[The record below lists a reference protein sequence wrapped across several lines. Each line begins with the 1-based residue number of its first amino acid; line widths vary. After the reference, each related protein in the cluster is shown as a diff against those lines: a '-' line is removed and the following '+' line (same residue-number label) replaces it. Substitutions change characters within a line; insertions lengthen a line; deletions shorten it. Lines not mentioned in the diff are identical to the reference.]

1 MTDSLIKFGTSI
13 FALFLLGCASS
24 LRAQI
29 HPVVEVKTG
38 ILLGASS
45 GPKWLDGKHAAKQVK
60 PGLLFRIFDLGQEM
74 GAAKAQKVEAEM
86 DICPD
91 VQIVSFAEKPASGE
105 IALAAPWKALP
116 RPIRVTDTTQQTY
129 RDTARDFLI
138 SRGLPKPKVKIT
150 QILRADLDG
159 DGEDEVLLSATK
171 YEAEEDSAPTSAQ
184 AGDYS
189 FVLLRQSRGGKV
201 ETKLV
206 EGEFYKKYDNS
217 NTPYVHRIS
226 AILDL
231 DGDGKL
237 EFVLS
242 SNYYEGGTT
251 TVYRYT
257 PSSLKKLVSV
267 SCGA

>member
-1 MTDSLIKFGTSI
+1 MTDRTIKLGKTI
-13 FALFLLGCASS
+13 FALLLLASRS
-24 LRAQI
+24 ALRAEI
-29 HPVVEVKTG
+29 HPVVEVKSG

-45 GPKWLDGKHAAKQVK
+45 GQKWLNGKQAAKQFK
-60 PGLLFRIFDLGQEM
+60 PGLSFRIFDLEKERGT
-74 GAAKAQKVEAEM
+74 AKARKVEAEM

-91 VQIVSFAEKPASGE
+91 VQIVSFEETLSSGE

-116 RPIRVTDTTQQTY
+116 RPVRITDTTQATY
-129 RDTARDFLI
+129 RSVVRDFLVD
-138 SRGLPKPKVKIT
+138 RGFPDPKVKIT

-159 DGEDEVLLSATK
+159 DGEDEVLLSATN
-171 YEAEEDSAPTSAQ
+171 YEGEENSAPTSAQ

-206 EGEFYKKYDNS
+206 AGDFYKKADTS
-217 NTPYVHRIS
+217 NTPYVYRVS

-231 DGDGKL
+231 DGDGKMEL
-237 EFVLS
+237 VLT

-257 PSSLKKLVSV
+257 PPSIKKLVSV

>member
-1 MTDSLIKFGTSI
+1 MTASLRKFGITT
-13 FALFLLGCASS
+13 FALLLLGCASDLS
-24 LRAQI
+24 AEI
-29 HPVVEVKTG
+29 HPIVEMKTG
-38 ILLGASS
+38 ILLGAST
-45 GPKWLDGKHAAKQVK
+45 GQKWLDGKHAAKQFK
-60 PGLLFRIFDLGQEM
+60 KGLAFRTFDLGKEL
-74 GAAKAQKVEAEM
+74 GVAKAQKVEADM

-91 VQIVSFAEKPASGE
+91 VQIVSFAETSANGV
-105 IALAAPWKALP
+105 IGLAAPWNALP
-116 RPIRVTDTTQQTY
+116 RPVRATDTTQATY
-129 RDTARDFLI
+129 RDVARDFLI

-159 DGEDEVLLSATK
+159 DGEEEVVLSATK

-189 FVLLRQSRGGKV
+189 FILLRQSRGGKV
-201 ETKLV
+201 ETKLI
-206 EGEFYKKYDNS
+206 EGEFYKNADNS
-217 NTPYVHRIS
+217 NTPYVHRVS

-231 DGDGKL
+231 DGDGKM

-242 SNYYEGGTT
+242 STYYEGGTT

-257 PSSLKKLVSV
+257 PSSIKKLVSV